1 MVNWDSI
8 TLPTDHGGLSIHV
21 ACPRNLSFLAKLD
34 WKISVGD
41 NSPWVK
47 F

>member
-1 MVNWDSI
+1 MVNRDSV
-8 TLPTDHGGLSIHV
+8 TSPTDHGGLSIHV
-21 ACPRNLSFLAKLD
+21 AYPRNLSLLAKLE